1 MSCQPSAST
10 SSYQTGDRSHLIPVT
25 TGQVKRRQCY
35 HGIRKIKS
43 KGAILV
49 LISSCLVY
57 GTAYSVYAMSKSEYE
72 GRVLQDGPGVAGIIV
87 LALFSPLAGWLADVH
102 YGRYKVMRTGL
113 WLMWVGMLFFG
124 ITLIL
129 FPHYG
134 QTPIGKILLNYGGL
148 FPGAILFTAGLT
160 AFSVNALQFGVDQM
174 PDASAEELSA
184 FIHWFV
190 WAMFIGEGIGT
201 LTNLIYDC
209 TYTENVQYWKTVE
222 SVIPATMISLAL
234 CCDFLFRGW
243 LTIEP
248 ESQNPLKTVSGV
260 LKYAATHKCAER
272 PSAFTYCEDERPSRI
287 DFAKGKYGGPFTTE
301 QVEDVKTCGR
311 MLVVIV
317 LTAPLIIP
325 IDVSLI
331 SRDSFQPHLKQI
343 QGLNTCVEGVVQSS
357 YSEAIFAAISI
368 PIYEVL
374 IYPLVRNRI
383 PSMLKRLGIGAIL
396 IIIFNLIQ
404 LSIDTIGHIAEPSAS
419 CMFNTSGIPLDIDY
433 TWVRASSNFLVAVQ
447 MLIFLV
453 AILEFT
459 LAQAPYNMKGL
470 LVGIVLSLIFS
481 TFPIGYGIFVAW
493 DTNYKLT
500 KHWKPSCGFWFFLSQ
515 ALYATLGL
523 GVLYIVA
530 KRYKRRQRD
539 EIPYDRSVLEAV
551 YCK

>member
-10 SSYQTGDRSHLIPVT
+10 STYQTGGRSHLIPVT
-25 TGQVKRRQCY
+25 TGQAKKRQCY

-49 LISSCLVY
+49 LISAFLVY
-57 GTAYSVYAMSKSEYE
+57 GTFLTLQWMTSEHLDIAN
-72 GRVLQDGPGVAGIIV
+72 RDGPGAAVIII
-87 LALFSPLAGWLADVH
+87 LTMSCPFAGWLADV
-102 YGRYKVMRTGL
+102 YFGRYKVMRAGL
-113 WLMWVGMLFFG
+113 WLMWVGTMYSA
-124 ITLIL
+124 IIL
-129 FPHYG
+129 VLYSQYG
-134 QTPIGKILLNYGGL
+134 NSYSDQGVVNIVGLLPAVILVSVG
-148 FPGAILFTAGLT
+148 FA
-160 AFSVNALQFGVDQM
+160 AFSVNALQFGVDQS
-174 PDASAEELSA
+174 PDASAEEVSA

-190 WAMFIGEGIGT
+190 WVMFAGEAMAI
-201 LTNLIYDC
+201 LSSLIRYC
-209 TYTENVQYWKTVE
+209 NNEYKHYAIAIQ

-260 LKYAATHKCAER
+260 LKYAATHNRAER

-301 QVEDVKTCGR
+301 QVEDVKTCSR

-317 LTAPLIIP
+317 LTAALIVP
-325 IDVSLI
+325 IDVYLI
-331 SRDSFQPHLKQI
+331 SRNSFQPHLKKI
-343 QGLNTCVEGVVQSS
+343 QGLNTCVESVVQSS

-374 IYPLVRNRI
+374 IYPMIRNRI

-396 IIIFNLIQ
+396 IIISNLIL
-404 LSIDTIGHIAEPSAS
+404 LSIDTIGHTAKPSAS
-419 CMFNTSGIPLDIDY
+419 CMFNTSGISLDIDY
-433 TWVRASSNFLVAVQ
+433 TWVGASSNFLVAIQLLLYIVTI
-447 MLIFLV
+447 M
-453 AILEFT
+453 EFT

-470 LVGIVLSLIFS
+470 LVGLVHSLIFS

-493 DTNYKLT
+493 DTKYKLT

-539 EIPYDRSVLEAV
+539 EIPYDRAVLEAV